1 MYTDVFVAILNLGQY
16 QSYNQLP
23 INVEWWIHCGFTK
36 YIIQTLK
43 KAIRFSRNGFSVC
56 LFLKTIFKFFGKRKK
71 QIRKKI
77 KIKKN
82 RPWA

>member
-1 MYTDVFVAILNLGQY
+1 MYIEVFVAILNLGQY

-43 KAIRFSRNGFSVC
+43 KAIRGTVLAFVC
-56 LFLKTIFKFFGKRKK
+56 F
-71 QIRKKI
+71 
-77 KIKKN
+77 
-82 RPWA
+82 